1 MPAPL
6 SVSEPG
12 SARVGPPSR
21 ASLLRARGEGG
32 ASKVTNIE
40 LFFDLVFVYA
50 VTQLSHTLL
59 HGLNLLGALQVLLL
73 FLAVWWV
80 WVFTSWVTNWLD
92 PERPVVRLALLT
104 LMLAGLLL
112 SIALP
117 EAFGSRGL
125 LFAGAYVF
133 MQVGR
138 TLFTLWA
145 LGDASPANTRN
156 FQRIAVWL
164 VTSGVLWLSG
174 GWLGGELRWLL
185 WVVAL
190 SLEYAGPALAFP
202 VPGMGRSSTADWNID
217 GGHLAERCSQFVIIA
232 LGESVL
238 VTGSSFAETLWQ
250 ARTLLAF
257 VSAFIG
263 SVAMWWI
270 YFDLGAER
278 GSRAI
283 RRSADPGRTA
293 RIAYTYLHLLIVAGI
308 IVCAVADELTLHDPQ
323 QLSDPSSG
331 AVLLGGPM
339 LYLLGNAWFK
349 KTVNGTNLPL
359 SHLVGLALLA
369 ALVLTVGRWSI
380 APLGIATTA
389 VLVLVAIWEMC
400 SLRTLRQAL
409 SGEGAD

>member
-1 MPAPL
+1 MPAP
-6 SVSEPG
+6 SSASEPG
-12 SARVGPPSR
+12 PARVSLSARAR
-21 ASLLRARGEGG
+21 LLRTRGVGG
-32 ASKVTNIE
+32 AGKVTNIE

-59 HGLNLLGALQVLLL
+59 HGLNLMGALQVLLL

-117 EAFGSRGL
+117 EAFGHRGL

-145 LGDASPANTRN
+145 LGDAAPANTRN
-156 FQRIAVWL
+156 FQRITVWL
-164 VTSGVLWLSG
+164 VTSGVLWLAG
-174 GWLGGELRWLL
+174 GWQDGSLRWLL
-185 WVVAL
+185 WIAAL
-190 SLEYAGPALAFP
+190 SLEYMGPALAFP
-202 VPGMGRSSTADWNID
+202 VPGMGRSSTSDWNID
-217 GGHLAERCSQFVIIA
+217 GGHLAERCSQFVLIA

-238 VTGSSFAETLWQ
+238 VTGSSFADTLWQ
-250 ARTLLAF
+250 SRTLLAF

-293 RIAYTYLHLLIVAGI
+293 RVAYTYLHLLIVAGI

-323 QLSDPSSG
+323 QLSDQISG

-349 KTVNGTNLPL
+349 KTVNGTNLSL
-359 SHLVGLALLA
+359 SHLIGLALLA
-369 ALVLTVGRWSI
+369 ALSLTVGHWSI

-400 SLRTLRQAL
+400 SLRTLRRAL
-409 SGEGAD
+409 SDADAL

>member
-1 MPAPL
+1 
-6 SVSEPG
+6 
-12 SARVGPPSR
+12 
-21 ASLLRARGEGG
+21 LLRRRVADGHV
-32 ASKVTNIE
+32 SVTNIE

-59 HGLNLLGALQVLLL
+59 HELNLVGALQVLLL

-92 PERPVVRLALLT
+92 PERPLVRLLLLV
-104 LMLAGLLL
+104 LMLAGMLL

-117 EAFGSRGL
+117 RAFGESAR

-138 TLFTLWA
+138 TLFMLWA
-145 LGDASPANTRN
+145 LGDTAPANTRN
-156 FQRIAVWL
+156 FQRITVWL
-164 VTSGVLWLSG
+164 MTSGVLWLLG
-174 GWLGGELRWLL
+174 GWLAAWRAPL
-185 WVVAL
+185 WIAAL
-190 SLEYAGPALAFP
+190 ALEYAGPALAFA
-202 VPGMGRSSTADWNID
+202 VPGMGRSNTADWDID
-217 GGHLAERCSQFVIIA
+217 GGHMAERCSLFVIIA

-238 VTGSSFAETLWQ
+238 VTGSSFADTLHQPQ
-250 ARTLLAF
+250 ALLAF
-257 VSAFIG
+257 VAAFVG

-283 RRSADPGRTA
+283 RKSADPGRTA

-308 IVCAVADELTLHDPQ
+308 IVSAVADELTLRDTRQHADAIG
-323 QLSDPSSG
+323 S

-349 KTVNGTNLPL
+349 KTVNGSNLPL
-359 SHLVGLALLA
+359 SHLIGLGLLAMLAIALVWQPVSMLALGLA
-369 ALVLTVGRWSI
+369 TSS
-380 APLGIATTA
+380 T
-389 VLVLVAIWEMC
+389 LVLVAAWETL
-400 SLRTLRQAL
+400 SLRHLRRQWHD
-409 SGEGAD
+409 SPGS